1 MRPYELQ
8 PHLLENIM
16 VAYAVLVT
24 FVFGCLVGSCLTV
37 IAAIRMEGGCCP
49 FCTGSTKE
57 LLDERREAHTPSTI
71 LNYGE

>member
-1 MRPYELQ
+1 
-8 PHLLENIM
+8 M

-37 IAAIRMEGGCCP
+37 IAAIRMEGGHCP

-57 LLDERREAHTPSTI
+57 LLDERRDAHASSTI
-71 LNYGE
+71 LDYSK